1 MQKPYKYLIFLDT
14 QKIKIKYA
22 ITNFKNFKTGN
33 CTVCSYTRNIVNEMN
48 AKFSPTSI
56 QLQGLFL
63 HLFNAAEVEQ

>member
-33 CTVCSYTRNIVNEMN
+33 CM
-48 AKFSPTSI
+48 
-56 QLQGLFL
+56 
-63 HLFNAAEVEQ
+63 